1 MPDPFKRAFKF
12 FVFLEILNRDL
23 ELFFP
28 IYRPG
33 LRNKE
38 LLSLKY
44 IVVISVGIAL
54 SSYLPASKQYRDI
67 LELDKRKVG
76 PWSLLL

>member
-12 FVFLEILNRDL
+12 FVFLELLNRDL
-23 ELFFP
+23 ELFFSDLP
-28 IYRPG
+28 ARI
-33 LRNKE
+33 NKE

>member
-23 ELFFP
+23 ELFFSDLP
-28 IYRPG
+28 ARI
-33 LRNKE
+33 NKE

-67 LELDKRKVG
+67 LELDTRKVG